1 VADLAAG
8 DEAAW
13 RAVKRPKWIAR
24 PVLMVR
30 IGIHHRLIFGI
41 EGDGLDV
48 VELVTRS
55 ALDVTLKRLRAT

>member
-1 VADLAAG
+1 
-8 DEAAW
+8 
-13 RAVKRPKWIAR
+13 
-24 PVLMVR
+24 MVR
-30 IGIHHRLIFGI
+30 IGIHHRLIFEL